1 MIESRRCPSATGPS
15 RWNPSPSG
23 PRCASAPAMARTT
36 SGRGAPFRLSTPQ
49 IPHMGA
55 RIATIPPVMASAPAR
70 AVSCSLRGVKPPVWI
85 GLAVLI
91 KLVLFFYTMLLANT
105 HNRSGEVRLH
115 LSSGDE
121 GDYLMPVENL
131 VRHGW
136 YLIDLADP
144 STGVHRMPGYAVSYL
159 PFRYLLGPEGGVVAQ
174 VAFQVILG
182 GIAAYGAASL
192 ALAITGRFL
201 VFLLTLGLGSFSLT
215 SSIFDAYTLCDGLAA
230 SVLTLCVWA
239 LVHATKLAKPIFLVC
254 GGALFTY
261 ALFLRPFLAPLGFVL
276 AIFVW
281 ATCTGPKWRQLLLF
295 ASVPVLCEGA
305 WIGRNWLLLGRFV
318 PLQTAGYEFPA
329 SERAV
334 RDWIGSFGGDLIHWR
349 PGSAGAWVHQRS
361 PFAPASAPLPSQVY
375 TTTCPSNRLVAAT
388 ELYRQSRREDDPV
401 RRTGLEKEVTTLF
414 TECREAY
421 ESEHPLDHHLT
432 ARLRLLKA
440 FFIHAGPVL
449 PLPLL
454 STLPRVQR
462 GSRVQNLGCHVVRWN
477 PPVCS
482 SRPGVAPLPF
492 PWASSRRSCIDS
504 HLHCL
509 SLPSWPTVCRN

>member
-1 MIESRRCPSATGPS
+1 
-15 RWNPSPSG
+15 
-23 PRCASAPAMARTT
+23 
-36 SGRGAPFRLSTPQ
+36 
-49 IPHMGA
+49 
-55 RIATIPPVMASAPAR
+55 
-70 AVSCSLRGVKPPVWI
+70 VWV

-91 KLVLFFYTMLLANT
+91 KLALFFYTMVLANT
-105 HNRSGEVRLH
+105 HNRSGEVRLY

-121 GDYLMPVENL
+121 ADYLMPVENL

-136 YLIDLADP
+136 YVIDLADP
-144 STGVHRMPGYAVSYL
+144 STGVRRMPGYAVSYL

-192 ALAITGRFL
+192 ALAISGRFL

-215 SSIFDAYTLCDGLAA
+215 SSIFDAYTRCDGLAA

-239 LVHATKLAKPIFLVC
+239 LVHPTKLARSTLLVC
-254 GGALFTY
+254 GGALFAY
-261 ALFLRPFLAPLGFVL
+261 AVFLRPFLAPLGLVL
-276 AIFVW
+276 AILVW

-361 PFAPASAPLPSQVY
+361 PYAPASAPLPAQAY
-375 TTTCPSNRLVAAT
+375 TTTCPSNRIVAAT
-388 ELYRQSRREDDPV
+388 ELYRQSRREDNPV
-401 RRTGLEKEVTTLF
+401 RRTWLEKEVTTLF

-454 STLPRVQR
+454 STLPGFSGAVAFKIWAAASYAGILLFAVPGLALLLCRFR
-462 GSRVQNLGCHVVRWN
+462 GPAAVAVASIPIYIVCLFPLGLRFVETRELAVAWPFLCLAASAALASAIDRS
-477 PPVCS
+477 PV
-482 SRPGVAPLPF
+482 
-492 PWASSRRSCIDS
+492 ASIAKRMSQ
-504 HLHCL
+504 
-509 SLPSWPTVCRN
+509 TT